1 MNLMQFLNEHRWC
14 EDPIGIA
21 LFIIYLCMFSG
32 LCLIHF
38 NPFLFLI
45 LMHLLLLFYVF
56 EVLYA
61 KLEILLFMTCTV

>member
-1 MNLMQFLNEHRWC
+1 MVRGPHWNC
-14 EDPIGIA
+14 SVYY
-21 LFIIYLCMFSG
+21 LFMHVFWFI
-32 LCLIHF
+32 F